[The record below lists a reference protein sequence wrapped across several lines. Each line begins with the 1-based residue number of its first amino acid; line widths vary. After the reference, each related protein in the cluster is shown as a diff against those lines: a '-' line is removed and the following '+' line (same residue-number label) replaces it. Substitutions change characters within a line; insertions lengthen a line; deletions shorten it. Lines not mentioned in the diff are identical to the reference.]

1 MLELENVNIAAIAFV
16 DGKKLS
22 MQVIQ
27 IKADML
33 AHNVG
38 DTIGGGKEE
47 GAVILIAEEDKLMF
61 NAANPPTLFVNKDPD
76 ADSDW
81 VSAEFETTEAAQ
93 KAMTDF
99 GTAIRKMNE
108 GAQIPDG
115 EFSIV
120 V

>member
-1 MLELENVNIAAIAFV
+1 MLELENVNIAVIAFV
-16 DGKKLS
+16 DDKKLS

-27 IKADML
+27 IKSDML

-47 GAVILIAEEDKLMF
+47 GARILIAEEDKLEF
-61 NAANPPTLFVNKDPD
+61 NDSNPPTLFVNKDPEADSAWVSFEFPD
-76 ADSDW
+76 AD
-81 VSAEFETTEAAQ
+81 TAQ
-93 KAMTDF
+93 KAMKDF
-99 GTAIRKMNE
+99 GIAIRKMNE
-108 GAQIPDG
+108 GAKIPEG